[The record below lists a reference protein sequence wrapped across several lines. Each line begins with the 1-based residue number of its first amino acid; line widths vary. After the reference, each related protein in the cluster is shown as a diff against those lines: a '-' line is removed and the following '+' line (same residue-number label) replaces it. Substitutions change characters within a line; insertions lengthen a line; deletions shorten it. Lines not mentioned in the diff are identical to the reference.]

1 MHELSIA
8 ESIVDAVA
16 ETAAAYPGARV
27 KEVRLR
33 VGALASVVEDS
44 LQFCWEITTDGTDLA
59 GSKLV
64 VRKLP
69 VVAHCA
75 ACGVDSELEGVQSFR
90 CPRCGE
96 PAAELRQGRELEIEA
111 IELEEAEEAAS
122 AAARRRVRELASQQA
137 GESAERTSMMRSAR

>member
-8 ESIVDAVA
+8 ASIVDAVT

-33 VGALASVVEDS
+33 VGALASVIEDS
-44 LQFCWEITTDGTDLA
+44 LQFCWGITVEGTPLE

-64 VRKLP
+64 VNILP

-75 ACGVDSELEGVQSFR
+75 ACGKDGELESLQSFR
-90 CPRCGE
+90 CPHCGE
-96 PAAELRQGRELEIEA
+96 PATDLRQGRELEIES
-111 IELEEAEEAAS
+111 IEIDEVEEGEKTARLET
-122 AAARRRVRELASQQA
+122 Q
-137 GESAERTSMMRSAR
+137 